1 MDEDMKLLARADPAF
16 QESLQSEVEPDPM
29 EGEQTW
35 PTDEELKEAEGDSK
49 QSITIFDPTCFQS
62 LIHSRQSNPGHLCN
76 RDVYQ
81 YTTGHLRGFI
91 VKRIELLCFNRGIY
105 LLENE
110 LKPN

>member
-49 QSITIFDPTCFQS
+49 AIHYNLWSNMFPILDP
-62 LIHSRQSNPGHLCN
+62 
-76 RDVYQ
+76 
-81 YTTGHLRGFI
+81 
-91 VKRIELLCFNRGIY
+91 
-105 LLENE
+105 
-110 LKPN
+110 